1 MPCHISYA
9 SSSVSCLSFHRHSSI
24 PHYFTPPPSSL
35 LQYFT
40 PFAATGFCVPGLGE
54 KRPSV
59 LTYDIVYARNLRSAS
74 TGAALTPT
82 GVEYEGFVKR
92 LSGERVFVQFTHDF
106 HDKFGQEVLADV
118 RFSYQRRP
126 YGLLHQA
133 IDLVDLNRVCPSEAT
148 LASEAVRAGAQR
160 RHASAEAGINV
171 FDPSLNDG
179 QRSAVKAAFAL
190 ANGACPFLVFGP
202 FGSGKTRVCSAILRL
217 FAANPAATILVCCP
231 SNSAA
236 DVYINFLAKACE
248 SIPLSP
254 KAILRIYAAYR
265 RRESVPPH
273 VLPFCHVS
281 ADGTFESPPL
291 SVVTAAR
298 IVVTTFITAAA
309 LVGLGVPK
317 DHFKVI
323 LLDEAAQANEVEALV
338 PMSLAG
344 PSSQVILAG
353 DAKQLGGTVLS
364 AESRRFGMG
373 SSIMERLSSL
383 PIYSLSSAVLCSHLT
398 ANFRCH
404 SAILDC
410 ASHVFYSGMLRAC
423 GDVSSLSLSQWRRL
437 HNAAYPVCCIHVE
450 GQDQLAPDSP
460 SFYNMYEASTIS
472 ALVAELVEDTG
483 CAQGEI
489 AVLAPYSKQIE
500 TIRLL
505 LRSRKLSGV
514 KVLKNPQSQ
523 PSPTLRVF

>member
-1 MPCHISYA
+1 M
-9 SSSVSCLSFHRHSSI
+9 
-24 PHYFTPPPSSL
+24 
-35 LQYFT
+35 
-40 PFAATGFCVPGLGE
+40 
-54 KRPSV
+54 
-59 LTYDIVYARNLRSAS
+59 TYDIVYARNLCNAS
-74 TGAALTPT
+74 TGVALTAPN
-82 GVEYEGFVKR
+82 VEYEGFVKR
-92 LSGERVFVQFTHDF
+92 LSGERVFVQFTRNF
-106 HDKFGQEVLADV
+106 HETFGSEILADV

-126 YGLLHQA
+126 YRLLHQA
-133 IDLVDLNRVCPSEAT
+133 IDLIDLNRVCPSEAT

-160 RHASAEAGINV
+160 RHTSAEAGINS

-202 FGSGKTRVCSAILRL
+202 FGSGKTRVCTAILRL
-217 FAANPAATILVCCP
+217 FAANPAATVLVCCP

-236 DVYINFLAKACE
+236 DVYINFLVKSCE
-248 SIPLSP
+248 SISLPQKS
-254 KAILRIYAAYR
+254 ILRIYAAYR
-265 RRESVPPH
+265 RRESVAPH
-273 VLPFCHVS
+273 VLPFCYVS
-281 ADGTFESPPL
+281 ADGTFECPPL

-298 IVVTTFITAAA
+298 IVVTTFTTAAT
-309 LVGLGVPK
+309 LIGMGVPK

-323 LLDEAAQANEVEALV
+323 LLDEAAQANEVEALI

-383 PIYSLSSAVLCSHLT
+383 PIYSSSSSLLCSHLT

-410 ASHVFYSGMLRAC
+410 ASQVFYSGQLRAC
-423 GDVSSLSLSQWRRL
+423 GDVSSLSLSQWRRV

-450 GQDQLAPDSP
+450 GQDQLAPESP
-460 SFYNMYEASTIS
+460 SFYNMYEASTV
-472 ALVAELVEDTG
+472 AVLVAELIEDTG
-483 CAQGEI
+483 CAQAEI
-489 AVLAPYSKQIE
+489 AVLAPFSKQIE

-505 LRSRKLSGV
+505 LRSRKLAGV
-514 KVLKNPQSQ
+514 KVS
-523 PSPTLRVF
+523 